1 MRKVY
6 AGMMVLAVVL
16 FVGTAG
22 AVDHDEITLAQ
33 AGWQTAGA
41 LVMFLAGR
49 MLMKANERRHHVTK

>member
-6 AGMMVLAVVL
+6 AGMMILAVVL

-33 AGWQTAGA
+33 AAWQTVGA
-41 LVMFLAGR
+41 LAMFIVGR
-49 MLMKANERRHHVTK
+49 MLMKANERRNHV